1 MLFALVWKT
10 AYIMFIDEK
19 TQVEILA
26 DLNCTLIHG
35 THRACDLVPA
45 FLEVI
50 KNTPEYTQITQNNN
64 YNLNVIFDPS
74 VGDSDERWE
83 SDDMCYFLNG
93 VLFDTL
99 NSFAPEGYYF
109 GAHQGDGS
117 DFGFWEIDDIEY

>member
-1 MLFALVWKT
+1 
-10 AYIMFIDEK
+10 MFIDEK

-50 KNTPEYTQITQNNN
+50 KNTPEYTQIVQTNN

-74 VGDSDERWE
+74 ADDSDERWE
-83 SDDMCYFLNG
+83 SDDMCYFLNE
-93 VLFDTL
+93 VLFDAL
-99 NSFAPEGYYF
+99 DSFAPEGYYF

>member
-1 MLFALVWKT
+1 
-10 AYIMFIDEK
+10 MFIDEK

-50 KNTPEYTQITQNNN
+50 KNTPEYTQIVQTNN

-74 VGDSDERWE
+74 ADDSDGRWE
-83 SDDMCYFLNG
+83 SDDMCYFLNED
-93 VLFDTL
+93 LFDLL
-99 NSFAPEGYYF
+99 NNYAPGGYCF
-109 GAHQGDGS
+109 GAHPGDDS
-117 DFGFWEIDDIEY
+117 NFGFWAICEICRPM